1 MLFFF
6 FLPILNFVL
15 LFFLLLLPL
24 SSFTQQNTGDG
35 SIEEDEFVGFLEGQL
50 DPESQNML
58 VDSALSLSSK
68 KRHNKSTLVVDQILC
83 THHFGTDVEFST
95 SPTIIS
101 FITILQELERLYI
114 YRSAYQQ
121 KVWCEC
127 EGKKK
132 FYILY
137 GEKP

>member
-1 MLFFF
+1 
-6 FLPILNFVL
+6 
-15 LFFLLLLPL
+15 
-24 SSFTQQNTGDG
+24 
-35 SIEEDEFVGFLEGQL
+35 
-50 DPESQNML
+50 ML

-83 THHFGTDVEFST
+83 THHFGIDVKFST

-121 KVWCEC
+121 KVWSEC
-127 EGKKK
+127 EGKEK
-132 FYILY
+132 FLYIIYREALTVLVCLDCSQSHL
-137 GEKP
+137 PLAIVILNPFFD